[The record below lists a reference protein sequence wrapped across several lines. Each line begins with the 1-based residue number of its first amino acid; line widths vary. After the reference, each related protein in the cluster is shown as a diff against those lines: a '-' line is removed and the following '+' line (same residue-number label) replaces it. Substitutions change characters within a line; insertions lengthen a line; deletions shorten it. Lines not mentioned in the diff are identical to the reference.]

1 MSMSNQHDTNR
12 ILLAALGTLLSL
24 ALVLGGPASALAETT
39 FNFTSRGY
47 GHGLG
52 MSQYGAKG
60 FAEHGY
66 SYDYILRYYYG
77 NAGRDANTKVVTWP
91 TAEPTR
97 DVNLDRAANYDSQSS
112 SYNAGYTKTSWTIRP
127 GYAGSRLFVYISP
140 SEIYYAPDGWSTF
153 TAVGNTITWKRPDG
167 STQVFSGTILVRGE
181 SGTPYLTQVME
192 GTGQYSHTYV
202 RFRGY
207 FKLTASAGKI
217 KLINNVK
224 MNEYLYG
231 VVPRESPSGWHM
243 EALKAQAVT
252 ARSYSWN
259 TKRAEL
265 YTTTADQVYGGH
277 SRGEDRSKT
286 TPHEASRTNDAVDST
301 TGQVVTYEGDMVTT
315 NFMSTSGGHTEDNE
329 NVWGYP
335 LGDVDDANS
344 HLRGVPDPFEL
355 TAGSPAHSWQWK
367 QLTATQVRT
376 ALLAQGVSAALVPDP
391 IVSMRVVER
400 GVSGRVMKVA
410 FTSPTGYVTYI
421 EGSTNMDR
429 FKRAL
434 GFQYQDRWIYVNPKS
449 VRIAGTDRY
458 DTALKVAQRL
468 GASAGVVIVASG
480 TAPADALAASSLAGA
495 TAGAAGSLAYVPVL
509 LTPGN
514 ELDSRVQDWI
524 AASGATKVYIV
535 GGTSVVSS
543 AVEAELRKTGT
554 VSVVDRLAGVDRYGT
569 AREIA
574 LEVKRLNPSVNRA
587 IVVNGV
593 DFADAVAASSFAF
606 AGKLPII
613 PVRPNSVPADSAA
626 ALKEIGA
633 TSTIVIGG
641 TSAVSDQVKNSLPSA
656 TRVGDGIDRYES
668 AQLLADYLC
677 GDDEGFNARSVY
689 VSSGISLVDA
699 LAVGPLAGYNKN
711 PVVFARAY
719 DLPATTRQVVSGV
732 TSRVW
737 IAGGESVLS
746 GWVEGQMNAACE

>member
-77 NAGRDANTKVVTWP
+77 NAGRDAKTKVVTWP

-97 DVNLDRAANYDSQSS
+97 DVNLDGAANST
-112 SYNAGYTKTSWTIRP
+112 NAGFTKTTWTIRP
-127 GYAGSRLFVYISP
+127 GYAGSRLIVYVSP
-140 SEIYYAPDGWSTF
+140 SEVYYAPDGWSTF
-153 TAVGNTITWKRPDG
+153 TALGNTITWKRPDG
-167 STQVFSGTILVRGE
+167 STQVFSGTILVLGE
-181 SGTPYLTQVME
+181 TSNPRLTQVME

-202 RFRGY
+202 RFRGHLR
-207 FKLTASAGKI
+207 LTASAGKI
-217 KLINNVK
+217 KLINRLN

-231 VVPRESPSGWHM
+231 VVPRESPSYWHM
-243 EALKAQAVT
+243 EALKAQAVA
-252 ARSYSWN
+252 ARAYSW
-259 TKRAEL
+259 TSTRDEL

-277 SRGEDRSKT
+277 SSGDPDLRTDGKDYSEDRTKAVLLET
-286 TPHEASRTNDAVDST
+286 SRTNTAVDAT
-301 TGQVVTYEGDMVTT
+301 AGQVVTYDGAMIRTY
-315 NFMSTSGGHTEDNE
+315 FMSTSGGHTEDSK
-329 NVWGYP
+329 NVWGGDYP
-335 LGDVDDANS
+335 YLT
-344 HLRGVPDPFEL
+344 GVPDPFEL